1 MREYIFYRWRNG
13 ILEIAHLTFCRLQ
26 LLAQRY
32 LKLLKSALFHENFDA
47 QGLATA
53 FSRE

>member
-1 MREYIFYRWRNG
+1 MRCAMRESTCYRWRNR

-32 LKLLKSALFHENFDA
+32 LKLPKSALFMKISVHKD
-47 QGLATA
+47 
-53 FSRE
+53 

>member
-1 MREYIFYRWRNG
+1 MSIRRRVCCIRYAMRESIRYRWRNR

-32 LKLLKSALFHENFDA
+32 LKLLKSALF
-47 QGLATA
+47 L
-53 FSRE
+53 